1 MKKKFFALLTIG
13 FLLTGNDSFA
23 QITNSIGLNMIKV
36 EGGTFTMGRN
46 TDSHE
51 KPEHQVTVDG
61 FYIGET
67 EITYMQYN
75 RIMNNDTTSNEYSN
89 NPKRSLSWYQAVEL
103 CNKLSEYEGLKP
115 FYTIDKTRKDPN
127 NLLSHDDLKYLVTY
141 NWDADG
147 YRLPFEAEW
156 EYAARGGNKSKGYI
170 YSGGNDPSLVGLSD
184 THGNLTLEVSSLLP
198 NELGIYDMSG
208 NVGEFCNDWLGDLKP
223 EPAVNPRGATS
234 GIVRVA
240 RGGNYYYDIEWMRPS
255 FRSASQPCVKEN
267 SIGMRVVCPLNA
279 KIKQGKVE
287 FSSSSVWLYYNR
299 AKLYKKIKD
308 YDNVLKNYLFA
319 NQIYDQYVGTIDE
332 NKGSLT
338 SNIAVCYLD
347 MGNYPKAIETFLN
360 ALAIFEKVF
369 GKGHVYIATTFNN
382 IALTYENMG
391 DYPNAISYYRKAIEM
406 EESLKGKSST
416 DLVTTYESLATL
428 YSNLEK
434 YSEAIECFSRILEIK
449 EANKE
454 STLVSK
460 INIGALYLNMEETQK
475 AFDMF
480 QQLLEPVKKEFG
492 PQSKNYALLITNL
505 GQVYENLSEFSKAL
519 SLYQEVLPIYQKEYG
534 AESSQTAVVYNNIG
548 QVYNSMG
555 VLDKSIE
562 FSQKAL
568 SLREKADG
576 DISENTAQSRY
587 NLGNLY
593 INKKEYPKALEHL
606 NQSLAIY
613 QKLKGENHKMVAY
626 AYNGIG
632 VAHTRMEQYDKALE
646 NLNKSLAIREHLFGK
661 ESKMVS
667 SVLNNLANIY
677 EEHFKDTKKALEF
690 YLRALSINEKSWG
703 VDVTTNYVNIANI
716 YYKTGDYPKAIE
728 YLNKTIAAYE
738 KIRSGNIPDVNK
750 IAYFSAILDVYQFLI
765 RVYVLA
771 GQIDKAY
778 EIRELSSAKYFLEK
792 MGEKAGPSQPKAFD
806 INVYSNT
813 IANQSAVV
821 SFSNTNWNNIVIL
834 VTTKGYYGGVE
845 VSKKDFV
852 ERVKSKIN
860 SIPNYTET
868 DNANKRGFK
877 VVPGVYDDRG
887 KSSGINTSEYNDDF
901 NNIINY
907 YRSLLQNPST
917 SGLNHTDFVVIG
929 KELYNLFV
937 EPLKTLIGE
946 KKELLI
952 CPDGLLNLIPFE
964 AFISDKSRY
973 LVEDYDIS
981 YTQSLSVLSQLG
993 QRSYAPKKNPLLAF
1007 GGAIYHDDKVSYTP
1021 TSVTVN
1027 EFDLKSSILKGSNS
1041 ELISKFNLQWD
1052 NLPGTLEEVK
1062 SIKKNTGKATV
1073 VTGKKV
1079 TEDNLKLM
1087 SQKGE
1092 LKNYSAI
1099 HFATHG
1105 MVVPEFPELSSI
1117 VLSQI
1122 KDDKNLEDGYLT
1134 MKEILNLNLECDY
1147 VNLSA
1152 CETGL
1157 GKVIVGE
1164 GIVGL
1169 TQSFLL
1175 SGANGISVSLWK
1187 IADESTAQF
1196 MSGMYGKSTQE
1207 NMPYHKSLT
1216 AMKRQFIKEG
1226 KYSSAFYWAPFVYY
1240 GKQ

>member
-1 MKKKFFALLTIG
+1 MLTIV
-13 FLLTGNDSFA
+13 FLSIGNYSFA

-36 EGGTFTMGRN
+36 DGGTFTMGGN
-46 TDSHE
+46 TDSDE
-51 KPEHQVTVDG
+51 KPPHQVTVDG

-67 EITYMQYN
+67 EITNRQYQ
-75 RIMNNDTTSNEYSN
+75 RIMDNDTAWNEFSLK
-89 NPKRSLSWYQAVEL
+89 PKSYLSWYQAVEF

-127 NLLSHDDLKYLVTY
+127 NLLSHDELKYLVTY

-156 EYAARGGNKSKGYI
+156 EFAARGGNKSKGYT
-170 YSGGNDPSLVGLSD
+170 YSGGNDPSLIGLYD
-184 THGNLTLEVSSLLP
+184 THSNQKLEVSSLLP
-198 NELGIYDMSG
+198 NELDLYDMSG
-208 NVGEFCNDWLGDLKP
+208 NVEEFCNDWKGDLKP
-223 EPAVNPRGATS
+223 DPATNPKGAAS
-234 GIVRVA
+234 GIVRVT
-240 RGGNYYYDIEWMRPS
+240 RGGYFSVGAKWMRPS
-255 FRSASQPCVKEN
+255 FRSAAQPYV
-267 SIGMRVVCPLNA
+267 SRIQTGMRVVCPLNA
-279 KIKQGKVE
+279 KIKQGKTE
-287 FSSSSVWLYYNR
+287 YSSYSVWPYYNR

-308 YDNVLKNYLFA
+308 YDNALKNYLFA
-319 NQIYDQYVGTIDE
+319 NQIHDQYVGTIDE

-360 ALAIFEKVF
+360 ALTIFEKVF
-369 GKGHVYIATTFNN
+369 GKKHEYIATTFNN
-382 IALTYENMG
+382 LALTYEEMV
-391 DYPNAISYYRKAIEM
+391 DYPNAISYYRKAIAM
-406 EESLKGKSST
+406 EESIKGKSSSN
-416 DLVTTYESLATL
+416 LITTYESLGTL
-428 YSNLEK
+428 YSSLEK
-434 YSEAIECFSRILEIK
+434 YSEALECFRRILEIK

-454 STLVSK
+454 SSLITK

-492 PQSKNYALLITNL
+492 SQSKNYALLLTNL
-505 GQVYENLSEFSKAL
+505 GQVYENLSEFNKAL
-519 SLYQEVLPIYQKEYG
+519 SLYQEALPIYEKEYG
-534 AESSQTAVVYNNIG
+534 AESSQTALVYNNIG
-548 QVYNSMG
+548 QVYRSMR
-555 VLDKSIE
+555 VFEKSIE
-562 FSQKAL
+562 FHQKSL
-568 SLREKADG
+568 SLREKAEG
-576 DISENTAQSRY
+576 AMSENTAQSHF
-587 NLGNLY
+587 NIGALY
-593 INKKEYPKALEHL
+593 ILKKEYPKALEHL

-613 QKLKGENHKMVAY
+613 QKLKGENHRMVAY

-632 VAHTRMEQYDKALE
+632 VVLTELEQYDKALE
-646 NLNKSLAIREHLFGK
+646 NLNKSLAIQEQLYGK
-661 ESKMVS
+661 DSKMVTP
-667 SVLNNLANIY
+667 VLNNLANLY
-677 EEHFKDTKKALEF
+677 MEHYKDTKKALEY
-690 YLRALSINEKSWG
+690 YLRALAINEKFGG
-703 VDVTTNYVNIANI
+703 VDVTTYYVNIANN
-716 YYKTGDYPKAIE
+716 YYKTGDYQTAIE

-750 IAYFSAILDVYQFLI
+750 IEYFSAILDDYQFLI
-765 RVYVLA
+765 RIYVLA

-792 MGEKAGPSQPKAFD
+792 MGEKAGPSQTKAFD

-813 IANQSAVV
+813 IANESAVV
-821 SFSNTNWNNIVIL
+821 SFSNTNWDNIVIL

-852 ERVKSKIN
+852 ERVKSKIKT
-860 SIPNYTET
+860 IPNYSET
-868 DNANKRGFK
+868 DNTNKRGFK
-877 VVPGVYDDRG
+877 VIPGVYDDKG

-901 NNIINY
+901 NSIINY
-907 YRSLLQNPST
+907 YRSLLQSPST
-917 SGLNHTDFVVIG
+917 SSLNHADFLVIG

-937 EPLKTLIGE
+937 EPLKKLIGE

-964 AFISDKSRY
+964 AFISDKNRY

-981 YTQSLSVLSQLG
+981 YSQSLSVLNQIS
-993 QRSYAPKKNPLLAF
+993 QRSYSPKKNAILAF
-1007 GGAIYHDDKVSYTP
+1007 GGAVYHDDKLSYTP

-1027 EFDLKSSILKGSNS
+1027 EFDIKSSILKGSNS
-1041 ELISKFNLQWD
+1041 ELISKFNIQWD
-1052 NLPGTLEEVK
+1052 NLPGTQEEVK
-1062 SIKKNTGKATV
+1062 AIKKILSKTTAI
-1073 VTGKKV
+1073 TGKKV
-1079 TEDNLKLM
+1079 SEDNLKLM
-1087 SQKGE
+1087 SQKGD
-1092 LKNYSAI
+1092 LKSYSAI

-1105 MVVPEFPELSSI
+1105 IVIPEFPELSSI
-1117 VLSQI
+1117 VLSQV
-1122 KDDKNLEDGYLT
+1122 KDEKSIEDGYLT
-1134 MKEILNLNLECDY
+1134 MKEILNLNLECDF

-1164 GIVGL
+1164 GVVGL

-1175 SGANGISVSLWK
+1175 AGANGISVSLWK

-1196 MSGMYGKSTQE
+1196 MAGMYGKSAQE

-1216 AMKRQFIKEG
+1216 AMKRHFIKEG

-1240 GKQ
+1240 GI